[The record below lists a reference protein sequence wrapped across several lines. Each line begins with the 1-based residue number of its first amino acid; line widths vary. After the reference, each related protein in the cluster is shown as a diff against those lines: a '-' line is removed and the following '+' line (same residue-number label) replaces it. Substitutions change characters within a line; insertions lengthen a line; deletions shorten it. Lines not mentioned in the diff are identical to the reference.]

1 MKNGPRIPPGAAFLL
16 LSFAVIV
23 DILQIILSFLIIG
36 IILNTFI
43 TILVAPIFLLFLKHY
58 GVDLSFAR
66 AGGRLLA
73 GIGAEFL
80 PLSNWFFGWTI
91 AIASIVVMDRGSTF
105 MRSIMGRNESS

>member
-1 MKNGPRIPPGAAFLL
+1 MKNEPRISSGAAFIM

-23 DILQIILSFLIIG
+23 DVLQAILSFLIIG
-36 IILNTFI
+36 LILNTFI
-43 TILVAPIFLLFLKHY
+43 TILVAPIFFLFLKHY

-80 PLSNWFFGWTI
+80 PLSNWFFGWTA
-91 AIASIVVMDRGSTF
+91 AIASIVVMDRGSTL
-105 MRSIMGRNESS
+105 MRSIMGRNDSR